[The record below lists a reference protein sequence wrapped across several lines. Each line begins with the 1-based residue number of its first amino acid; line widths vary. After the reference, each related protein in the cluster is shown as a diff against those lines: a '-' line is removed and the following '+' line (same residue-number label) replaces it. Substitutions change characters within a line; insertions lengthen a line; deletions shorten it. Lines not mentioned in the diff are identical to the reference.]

1 MIRKLGILGGTFDP
15 VHNGHLALAK
25 AAGEICTLD
34 EILLLPAALPPH
46 KQGIAISEFPKRA
59 AMLDLAAKKLG
70 GLTVSRVEQLL
81 PVPSFTIDTLQY
93 LKLHSPTAVQ
103 FYFICGA
110 DTFLDILSWKSCDRV
125 LEECHFIVF
134 SRSGM
139 SDKKLKNFISE
150 LGFLKKNTSIWEHPQ
165 SLRKI
170 YHANLSLHNISSS
183 EVRKRLR
190 KGKAV
195 GALIPEE
202 VVAYIRAHSLYT

>member
-1 MIRKLGILGGTFDP
+1 MIRKVGILGGTFDP

-25 AAGEICTLD
+25 AAGEICNLD

-46 KQGIAISEFPKRA
+46 KQGIAISEFSQRA
-59 AMLDLAAKKLG
+59 AMLDLAVKEWG

-110 DTFLDILSWKSCDRV
+110 DTFLDILSWKSCDQV
-125 LEECHFIVF
+125 IEECNFIVF
-134 SRSGM
+134 SRTGM
-139 SDKKLKNFISE
+139 SNKKLKSFIRE
-150 LGFLKKNTSIWEHPQ
+150 LGFLKKGTASWEHPQ
-165 SLRKI
+165 SLKHI
-170 YHANLSLHNISSS
+170 YHVNLNLHNVSSS

-190 KGKAV
+190 KGKPV
-195 GALIPEE
+195 DSLTPKE
-202 VVAYIRAHSLYT
+202 VVTYIRMHSLYT